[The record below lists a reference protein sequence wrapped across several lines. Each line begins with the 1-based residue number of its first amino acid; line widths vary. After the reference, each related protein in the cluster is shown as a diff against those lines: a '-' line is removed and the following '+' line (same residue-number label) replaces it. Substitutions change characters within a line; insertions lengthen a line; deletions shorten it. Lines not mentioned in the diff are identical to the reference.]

1 MASYS
6 VYILTDPAAPF
17 SPRYVGLTA
26 ADPAKRLAWHI
37 SKAKSDVPRFKASW
51 IRHLEDRGRR
61 PVLQVMF
68 TSLSEHEARFI
79 ERALIAQHRSL
90 LLLNVRQ
97 GGDVVSERTRL
108 KISEALQ
115 GHDVKGETR
124 LRMSTAAR
132 AAWQR
137 RRLT

>member
-1 MASYS
+1 M
-6 VYILTDPAAPF
+6 
-17 SPRYVGLTA
+17 
-26 ADPAKRLAWHI
+26 
-37 SKAKSDVPRFKASW
+37 
-51 IRHLEDRGRR
+51 
-61 PVLQVMF
+61 
-68 TSLSEHEARFI
+68 

-115 GHDVKGETR
+115 GHQVKDETR
-124 LRMSTAAR
+124 MRMSTAAR

-137 RRLT
+137 RRGLGSPHAP